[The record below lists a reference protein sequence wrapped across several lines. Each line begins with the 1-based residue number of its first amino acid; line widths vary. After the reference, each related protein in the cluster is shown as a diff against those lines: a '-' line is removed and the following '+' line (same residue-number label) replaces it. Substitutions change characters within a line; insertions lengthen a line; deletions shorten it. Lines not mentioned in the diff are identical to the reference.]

1 MNNGKLKTD
10 ILKIADREFNSRL
23 MIGTGKYPSPEIMR
37 EAIKQSGAE
46 IITVALRR
54 VDLNDPK
61 YDLLSQIHR
70 ENLLILPNTSGAMN
84 AEEAIRS
91 AKLAKAAGISDWIK
105 LEITPSPKHLLPD
118 GAETLKATE
127 KLVKLG
133 FKVLPYINADP
144 VLAKRLEEAGAST
157 VMPLAAPI
165 GTNKGLRT
173 IDQIKII
180 IQESFVPVVVD
191 AGIGKPSDAA
201 LAMEI
206 GVDAVMINTAI
217 STSNDPVL
225 MAEAFKT
232 AIQAG
237 RKAFLAGLGP
247 VSETANA
254 SSPLDWL
261 KK

>member
-1 MNNGKLKTD
+1 MTNGKSNQDK
-10 ILKIADREFNSRL
+10 LKIADREFNSRL
-23 MIGTGKYPSPEIMR
+23 MLGTGKYPSPEIMSK
-37 EAIKQSGAE
+37 AIELSGAE

-54 VDLNDPK
+54 VDLNDPE
-61 YDLLSQIHR
+61 YDLLSQIDK
-70 ENLLILPNTSGAMN
+70 ENVLILPNTSGAVN
-84 AEEAIRS
+84 ADEAVRS

-105 LEITPSPKHLLPD
+105 LEVTPSPKHLLPD
-118 GAETLKATE
+118 AKETLKATE
-127 KLVKLG
+127 ELVKLG

-144 VLAKRLEEAGAST
+144 VLAKHLEEAGAVT

-180 IQESFVPVVVD
+180 IEESFIPVVVD
-191 AGIGKPSDAA
+191 AGIGRPSDAA

-206 GVDAVMINTAI
+206 GVDAVMLNTAI
-217 STSNDPVL
+217 STSNDPFL
-225 MAEAFKT
+225 MAEAFKM
-232 AIQAG
+232 AIEAG
-237 RKAFLAGLGP
+237 RKAYLAGLGP
-247 VSETANA
+247 VSETARA